1 MKNFR
6 SHKKRSEMEDK
17 CIMCGEYVPEGR
29 MVCEKCESEI
39 NSREE
44 KEKKDEGKNSKRKR
58 IHVGRH

>member
-1 MKNFR
+1 
-6 SHKKRSEMEDK
+6 MEDK

-58 IHVGRH
+58 IHMGRH